1 MYSWMMTS
9 DELMARKLAALAHP
23 ARLAIIRMLVRS
35 GPAGL
40 SAGKLGEP
48 LNIAAN
54 ALTFHLQK
62 LAHVELV
69 TSQRQGQFIVYSTV
83 FSNLLGLMDSLVG
96 ACCADTSEKC
106 DPVCPTTEP
115 ASANVG
121 YNGNSA
127 AEINQLK
134 RSLK

>member
-1 MYSWMMTS
+1 MMTP
-9 DELMARKLAALAHP
+9 DELTARKLAALAHP

-62 LAHVELV
+62 LAHVGLV

-83 FSNLLGLMDSLVG
+83 FSNLLDLMDSLVG

-106 DPVCPTTEP
+106 DPMCPTTEP

-121 YNGNSA
+121 YSGISA
-127 AEINQLK
+127 AQINQPK

>member
-1 MYSWMMTS
+1 MTP
-9 DELMARKLAALAHP
+9 DELTAKKLAALAHP

-40 SAGKLGEP
+40 AAGKLGKS
-48 LNIAAN
+48 LNIPAN

-62 LAHVELV
+62 LAQFGLV
-69 TSQRQGQFIVYSTV
+69 NSQRQGQFIVYSAG
-83 FSNLLGLMDSLVG
+83 FSDLLGLVDNLLG

-106 DPVCPTTEP
+106 DPKCP
-115 ASANVG
+115 SAESG
-121 YNGNSA
+121 LDEIGSA
-127 AEINQLK
+127 AIDVDQINQKL

>member
-1 MYSWMMTS
+1 MTP
-9 DELMARKLAALAHP
+9 DELTAKKLAALAHP

-40 SAGKLGEP
+40 AAGNLGKS
-48 LNIAAN
+48 LNIPAN

-62 LAHVELV
+62 LAQFGLIN
-69 TSQRQGQFIVYSTV
+69 SQRQGQFIVYSAV
-83 FSNLLGLMDSLVG
+83 FSDLLSLVDNLVG

-106 DPVCPTTEP
+106 DPKCPSTE
-115 ASANVG
+115 SGLDDIGSTDIDVDQI
-121 YNGNSA
+121 SQK
-127 AEINQLK
+127 I